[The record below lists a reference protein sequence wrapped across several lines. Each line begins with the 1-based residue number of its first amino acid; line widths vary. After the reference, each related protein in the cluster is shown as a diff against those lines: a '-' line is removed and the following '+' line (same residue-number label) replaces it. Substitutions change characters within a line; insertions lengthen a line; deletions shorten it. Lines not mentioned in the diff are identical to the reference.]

1 MAKPLLFV
9 AAITAY
15 LLNAVYPAPV
25 LEGFISVLS
34 LLIVLA
40 VFTAVKLYV
49 RFLGS
54 LFLATGMTML
64 LADDSSLPDIVL
76 SFGSMLNVLSLF
88 ALIPLIALPIE
99 LGGYAVRL
107 RSMIERS
114 VRYSGGLYTITSSMS
129 YILSSF
135 MNLAALPMVYGMI
148 GPSLGLYPIR
158 LKERF
163 VSRAITHGYAMP
175 VIWSPVAPIMGIVI
189 EMTGAE
195 WGSLLPFVVPLSLL
209 GLGLDWGMGMLIAR
223 HRIKKLDAAAVA
235 QLAAAREESA
245 SAGHSADGAKPRH
258 PLQIVAAL
266 IAFNVL
272 IAVLERF
279 SNMSFLLLVS
289 LAVIPFAFVWSLLLG
304 QGGAFMREGRR
315 RLPQQLAK
323 MQDQFFVYLS
333 AGFMITAI
341 QTTGGGEVI
350 NMWLGQL
357 KGWIG
362 SDLFLL
368 FIPLIPLALAFAGL
382 HPAVG
387 LALVAESLDPGKL
400 GISVNLTAIAMLA
413 GASAA
418 FLMGPYNATAG
429 LMANLVKRSAYS
441 VSNWN
446 APFTATYLGLVM
458 ILLIIL
464 KKIG

>member
-1 MAKPLLFV
+1 MA
-9 AAITAY
+9 AY
-15 LLNAVYPAPV
+15 LSDAVYSAPW
-25 LEGFISVLS
+25 LKWLISVLS
-34 LLIVLA
+34 LLIVLT
-40 VFTAVKLYV
+40 VFSAVKPYV

-54 LFLATGMTML
+54 LFLALGLVML
-64 LADDSSLPDIVL
+64 IRDNSSLPAIVL

-99 LGGYAVRL
+99 LGGYAVKL
-107 RSMIERS
+107 RSMIQRS
-114 VRYSGGLYTITSSMS
+114 VHYSGVLYLITSSLA

-148 GPSLGLYPIR
+148 GPSLALYPIR

-175 VIWSPVAPIMGIVI
+175 IIWSPVAPIMGIVI

-195 WGSLLPFVVPLSLL
+195 WGSLLPIVVPLSLL
-209 GLGLDWGMGMLIAR
+209 GLTLDWVMGLLIAR
-223 HRIKKLDAAAVA
+223 HRIKKLDPSAVA
-235 QLAAAREESA
+235 ELSAAREESA
-245 SAGHSADGAKPRH
+245 GADDRRSGADKPRH

-266 IAFNVL
+266 IVFNGL
-272 IAVLERF
+272 IALLEWY
-279 SNMSFLLLVS
+279 SHLSFLLLVS
-289 LAVIPFAFVWSLLLG
+289 LIVIPFAFAWSLLIG
-304 QGGAFMREGRR
+304 KGGSFFKEGRR
-315 RLPQQLAK
+315 RLPQQLVN

-341 QTTGGGEVI
+341 KTTGGGEVI
-350 NMWLGQL
+350 NMWLGHL

-387 LALVAESLDPGKL
+387 LALVAESLDPQKL

-413 GASAA
+413 GASSA
-418 FLMGPYNATAG
+418 FMMGPYNATAG
-429 LMANLVKRSAYS
+429 LMANLVKRSPYS

-446 APFTATYLGLVM
+446 APYTAAYLGLSM
-458 ILLIIL
+458 IFLIIL
-464 KKIG
+464 KKIS